1 MMETPMWDDD
11 DDFLPHHP
19 QTTCPANGKELQEF
33 CLSIKKEG
41 QKLGI
46 VAVNH
51 DKKKRKTN

>member
-1 MMETPMWDDD
+1 MWDDD